1 MQPYRHIWPALYTCS
16 RAAHALTA
24 FPGLPC
30 RAAVQFEMSSYDDC
44 IATCN
49 SAVERGRELRADYKQ
64 VAKAL
69 TRKGN
74 ALVKKG
80 DLEDAI
86 EVYHK
91 ALTEHRCAQH
101 PKSSEQIALLF
112 CLNQA
117 SQHDR
122 YTLVRSAARHSP
134 VYQTFSCTRLG
145 HSLGTAQSILE
156 STSPLR
162 VAQKLLNCLC
172 QSTGGSQST
181 SPIVSIVPIT
191 SLGSV
196 ATSRQML
203 VWMRLSG

>member
-1 MQPYRHIWPALYTCS
+1 MF
-16 RAAHALTA
+16 AA
-24 FPGLPC
+24 PSGLPC

-80 DLEDAI
+80 DLEGAI

-101 PKSSEQIALLF
+101 LDCSEQVAWVMHSS
-112 CLNQA
+112 QA
-117 SQHDR
+117 RQH
-122 YTLVRSAARHSP
+122 
-134 VYQTFSCTRLG
+134 
-145 HSLGTAQSILE
+145 
-156 STSPLR
+156 
-162 VAQKLLNCLC
+162 N
-172 QSTGGSQST
+172 
-181 SPIVSIVPIT
+181 
-191 SLGSV
+191 
-196 ATSRQML
+196 
-203 VWMRLSG
+203 W

>member
-1 MQPYRHIWPALYTCS
+1 MQPCCQHLLRMCYS
-16 RAAHALTA
+16 VS
-24 FPGLPC
+24 GLPC

-49 SAVERGRELRADYKQ
+49 TAVERGRELRADYKQ

-101 PKSSEQIALLF
+101 LDCSEQIALLIHSS
-112 CLNQA
+112 QA
-117 SQHDR
+117 SQLDW
-122 YTLVRSAARHSP
+122 YVLVRCAAR
-134 VYQTFSCTRLG
+134 R
-145 HSLGTAQSILE
+145 
-156 STSPLR
+156 TS
-162 VAQKLLNCLC
+162 VN
-172 QSTGGSQST
+172 
-181 SPIVSIVPIT
+181 
-191 SLGSV
+191 
-196 ATSRQML
+196 
-203 VWMRLSG
+203 